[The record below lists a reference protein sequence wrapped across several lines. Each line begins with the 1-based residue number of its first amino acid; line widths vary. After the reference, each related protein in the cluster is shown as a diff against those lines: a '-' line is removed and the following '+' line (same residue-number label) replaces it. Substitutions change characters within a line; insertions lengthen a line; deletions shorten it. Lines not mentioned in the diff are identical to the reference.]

1 MAKVYGE
8 AIQDPQ
14 SKKWGY
20 IMGHED
26 GGVIL
31 EPDYIFDTKQEAERE
46 LIDRLKNLRKH
57 V

>member
-20 IMGHED
+20 IMGHEND
-26 GGVIL
+26 GIIL
-31 EPDYIFDTKQEAERE
+31 ERTIFLTRNK
-46 LIDRLKNLRKH
+46 RLSAI
-57 V
+57 

>member
-46 LIDRLKNLRKH
+46 LIDRL
-57 V
+57 